1 MKIKVSHK
9 LRAMLSKHFVNK
21 ILPGISEP
29 LDATKETI
37 ELFWK
42 SSTKEFKVNSLSFF
56 SPELIDLVNKT
67 NSKLLYAELL
77 AKASEQVQRK
87 KRLQAIGAAKTE
99 TKSID
104 GDDDEDYSLLNAF
117 EMLWAPG
124 CKESVD
130 QNGAIC
136 ADSDTTNKADEI
148 DLVANQPINEMDL
161 VEIRSHGGD
170 SGTDTLKTH
179 VVAEETKKSHN
190 SVPSVIREEVKGF
203 ALTVKESYTDNILKI
218 CHNVR
223 PQTFLSATPTDMS

>member
-124 CKESVD
+124 CKEAAD

-136 ADSDTTNKADEI
+136 ADSDITNKADEI
-148 DLVANQPINEMDL
+148 DLVAN
-161 VEIRSHGGD
+161 
-170 SGTDTLKTH
+170 
-179 VVAEETKKSHN
+179 
-190 SVPSVIREEVKGF
+190 
-203 ALTVKESYTDNILKI
+203 
-218 CHNVR
+218 
-223 PQTFLSATPTDMS
+223 